1 MVIKLIVSI
10 DFIVI
15 KFNFLFLDVVKFFG
29 NLCEYF
35 WFRVC
40 FDEMVGI

>member
-10 DFIVI
+10 DLIVI
-15 KFNFLFLDVVKFFG
+15 KFNFFSLDVVKFFG

-35 WFRVC
+35 RFRVR